1 VDFLHAASYI
11 VDKISNMRTS
21 LSVQQTGRASRRRS
35 AFTLLEL
42 LAVLTII
49 LVVVGLLSAAL
60 NQTRTRTLRVTC
72 LDNMRQL
79 QLAWRMYAEDNN
91 EHVALNK
98 TAPPLTVGGVS
109 IAAAP
114 RNSTN
119 SWVAGNPKE
128 DRTWQTLAQGT
139 LYPYV
144 KHPEVY
150 RCPMDSSTTKAGNP
164 RTRSYSIDAYLGGDD
179 EDVDPRVKM
188 RLTDVVNPSPD
199 KVFVFIEEHENSIWS
214 GGFMVLPRDKFPL
227 NGGAWSSTPSDR
239 HMQGCN
245 LTFVDGHLEYWK
257 WMAPKKAVSASK
269 VGNTLINAP
278 NELRDLR
285 RLQDAVP
292 RP

>member
-1 VDFLHAASYI
+1 MLAVILTI
-11 VDKISNMRTS
+11 KNCNMRTS
-21 LSVQQTGRASRRRS
+21 LSVQQAVGRPTGRRGG
-35 AFTLLEL
+35 FTLVEL
-42 LAVLTII
+42 LAVIGII

-60 NQTRTRTLRVTC
+60 NQTRNRTLRVTC

-79 QLAWRMYAEDNN
+79 QFAWMLYASDNN
-91 EHVALNK
+91 DHVALNK
-98 TAPPLTVGGVS
+98 TAAPINGIS

-119 SWVAGNPKE
+119 SWVAGNPKV
-128 DRTWQTLAQGT
+128 DPSWQTLAQGT
-139 LYPYV
+139 LFPYV

-179 EDVDPRVKM
+179 EDIDPRVKM
-188 RLTDVVNPSPD
+188 RISDIVNPGTD
-199 KVFVFIEEHENSIWS
+199 RVFVFIEEHENSIWGS
-214 GGFMVLPRDKFPL
+214 GFMVLPRDKFPIAT
-227 NGGAWSSTPSDR
+227 GAWSSTPADR

-257 WMAPKKAVSASK
+257 WAAPKKAVSASK
-269 VGNTLINAP
+269 VGNQLITQA

-285 RLQDAVP
+285 RLQEAVP